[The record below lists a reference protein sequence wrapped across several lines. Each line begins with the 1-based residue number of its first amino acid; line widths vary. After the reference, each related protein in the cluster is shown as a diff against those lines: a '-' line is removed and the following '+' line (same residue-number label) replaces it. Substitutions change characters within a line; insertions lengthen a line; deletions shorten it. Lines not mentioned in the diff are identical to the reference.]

1 MSVTCKKIIP
11 CCLLIAFP
19 FVVKAQGEDLA
30 WLKCTELTDGVAR
43 LSCFDKIANDKL
55 KKTNQVRQISQ
66 NEVDEASLGDSVIS
80 VANNETETN
89 IGPLKA
95 EVKSVNGDVEPT
107 FSIPDEIEIAS
118 SKPLV
123 EYSYLSRLYDLDR
136 NDKGGVLQ
144 MRSHRPNYIMPVW
157 YNAKRNIAPGTP
169 KQPYTRLYDNQM
181 NSLEA
186 KFQIS
191 FKTKLWEDVLGSRA
205 DLWFGY
211 TQQSYWQLY
220 NGKESHPF
228 RNTDYEPEVFLT
240 QPVSYDLP
248 FNGKLRMVGAGLVHQ
263 SNGESDPKS
272 RSWNRVYGMAGME
285 WGKLSV
291 IPRVWW
297 RPKPDRNKDDNSDIT
312 NYMGYG
318 DLKLNYQF
326 DRHHD
331 LTSTFHYSPRHNK
344 GGARVEYAFPVYKN
358 LKGYIQYFEGF
369 GENLLDYNHR
379 SRSVG
384 VGLMLYD
391 WE

>member
-1 MSVTCKKIIP
+1 MTFSFTAMAEKVDESWLACTQLTDAKSRLACFDDAAKNQSKTVEEINASKNI
-11 CCLLIAFP
+11 
-19 FVVKAQGEDLA
+19 VKATDLNIVEKPI
-30 WLKCTELTDGVAR
+30 LFTQTKSE
-43 LSCFDKIANDKL
+43 
-55 KKTNQVRQISQ
+55 Q
-66 NEVDEASLGDSVIS
+66 
-80 VANNETETN
+80 N
-89 IGPLKA
+89 IGPEKPESDETTVALTN
-95 EVKSVNGDVEPT
+95 EST
-107 FSIPDEIEIAS
+107 SDEIEVIS
-118 SKPLV
+118 SEPLI

-136 NDKGGVLQ
+136 NAKGNGLQ

-157 YNAKRNIAPGTP
+157 YNAKRNFAPGTP
-169 KQPYTRLYDNQM
+169 KQPHTPLYNQL

-191 FKTKLWEDVLGSRA
+191 FKTKLWEDVLGAKA

-228 RNTDYEPEVFLT
+228 RNTDYEPEIFLT
-240 QPVSYDLP
+240 QPVSYNLP
-248 FNGKLRMVGAGLVHQ
+248 FDGKLRMIGAGLVHQ

-272 RSWNRVYGMAGME
+272 RSWNRLYAMAGME

-297 RPKPDRNKDDNSDIT
+297 RPKPDANKDDNSDIT
-312 NYMGYG
+312 KYMGYG

-326 DRHHD
+326 DRNHS
-331 LTSTFHYSPRHNK
+331 LSSTMTYNPRHNK
-344 GGARVEYAFPVYKN
+344 AGARIEYAFPVYKN

-384 VGLMLYD
+384 LGVMLYD